1 MKLMITFLWS
11 GQLLTN
17 QEIALAVGC
26 TNRSADV
33 HFAHIPEVLLP
44 DYKC

>member
-1 MKLMITFLWS
+1 MKLMITVFMVS
-11 GQLLTN
+11 A
-17 QEIALAVGC
+17 ALDQSADCIGC
-26 TNRSADV
+26 TSRSAGV